1 MGFLDNSG
9 DIILDAVLT
18 DTGRLRLAQGDGSFK
33 ISKFALGDDEIN
45 YAIYNKDHASGSAYY
60 DLEILQTPVL
70 EAFTNNTS
78 NLKTKLISISR
89 TNILYMPVLKLNHVT
104 NNAVLDSAAQPIQA
118 GKSGLFSRPL
128 SGSGAAVT
136 DTKFYVAVD
145 KDTYDIVSHHTANDK
160 AVAALTG
167 MLQGYQVPA
176 GGADA
181 NHIIRVDQGL
191 DTNEISPTVGMDSD
205 LVDSAFIVEMD
216 YRLGRVKGPENHT
229 AEAVNFIDDDNTA
242 QYYLS
247 GDRSAGGAPASIYIN
262 PKAGSQPAAA
272 INTEKNSKQ
281 KTDLVDTNPQVFEGP
296 RSNTFHFRIHAS
308 QDLQNSTYLFTQLG
322 SSQAANTT
330 GNILGLSAESGALYN
345 GQSASNLTIYYIDS
359 IVRVIGANTGY
370 RLDVPVR
377 YVKIA

>member
-1 MGFLDNSG
+1 
-9 DIILDAVLT
+9 
-18 DTGRLRLAQGDGSFK
+18 
-33 ISKFALGDDEIN
+33 
-45 YAIYNKDHASGSAYY
+45 
-60 DLEILQTPVL
+60 
-70 EAFTNNTS
+70 
-78 NLKTKLISISR
+78 
-89 TNILYMPVLKLNHVT
+89 MPVLKLNHVT
-104 NNAVLDSAAQPIQA
+104 NANVLDSAAQPIQA

-128 SGSGAAVT
+128 SGSSASTIVT

-145 KDTYDIVSHHTANDK
+145 KDTYDIVSHTSSEDR
-160 AVAALTG
+160 AVSNLAG

-247 GDRSAGGAPASIYIN
+247 GDRSAGGAPTSIYIN

>member
-45 YAIYNKDHASGSAYY
+45 YATYNKDHSSGSAYY
-60 DLEILQTPVL
+60 DLEVLQTPVL

-104 NNAVLDSAAQPIQA
+104 NNGVLDRAAQPIQA
-118 GKSGLFSRPL
+118 GKSGLFSRPHFGT
-128 SGSGAAVT
+128 GSAVT

-145 KDTYDIVSHHTANDK
+145 KDTYDIVSHYGSSDL
-160 AVAALTG
+160 AVSDLAG

-191 DTNEISPTVGMDSD
+191 DTNEVSPTVAMDSD

-229 AEAVNFIDDDNTA
+229 AEAVNFIDDDNVA
-242 QYYLS
+242 QYYLTNNT
-247 GDRSAGGAPASIYIN
+247 YIN
-262 PKAGSQPAAA
+262 PKAGSQPASA

-281 KTDLVDTNPQVFEGP
+281 KTDLADTNPQVFEGP
-296 RSNTFHFRIHAS
+296 RSNTFHFRVHAS

-322 SSQAANTT
+322 TSQASNTA
-330 GNILGLSAESGALYN
+330 GSSNILGLNTGAGKLYN
-345 GQSASNLTIYYIDS
+345 GQSASNLTTYYIDS

-370 RLDVPVR
+370 RLDIPVR
-377 YVKIA
+377 YIKIA